1 MLSTFNTD
9 TLCIMLNIHGKST
22 SNMYV
27 ILLSGKIGVANHVYN
42 IIPENASSA
51 DDVDAADRAN
61 QWQVSCC

>member
-1 MLSTFNTD
+1 MQGN
-9 TLCIMLNIHGKST
+9 CT
-22 SNMYV
+22 SNM
-27 ILLSGKIGVANHVYN
+27 LLSECLIVGKIGVANHVYN